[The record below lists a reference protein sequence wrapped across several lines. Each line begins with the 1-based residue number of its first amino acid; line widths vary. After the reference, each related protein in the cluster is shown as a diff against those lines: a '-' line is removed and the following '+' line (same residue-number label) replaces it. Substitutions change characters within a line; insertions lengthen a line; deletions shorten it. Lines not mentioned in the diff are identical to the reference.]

1 MSGLVEDKWTLMSAP
16 AFSLLQYVVFYF
28 PANHFTWNIFST
40 LYGVKCTK
48 TRTSQ
53 LGAAA
58 AWVPAKASAILTLI
72 VFVWLVH
79 MLTKW
84 NNQTVLLWKYLLC
97 RALRVSPGAA
107 LWEPQCRERLGWSY
121 SQPGV
126 RKAPQE
132 AEALTP
138 KEWARAGGFSEKEE
152 HRPQLTTNAA
162 STRNPENRILQ
173 QGRRERSPPQGQI
186 N

>member
-1 MSGLVEDKWTLMSAP
+1 MSAS

-28 PANHFTWNIFST
+28 PANHFTWNIFSMLFWSEMHEDT
-40 LYGVKCTK
+40 AA
-48 TRTSQ
+48 SQ

-58 AWVPAKASAILTLI
+58 ACVPAKASAILTLI
-72 VFVWLVH
+72 VFVRLVH
-79 MLTKW
+79 MLTEW

-97 RALRVSPGAA
+97 RALQASPGTT
-107 LWEPQCRERLGWSY
+107 LWEPQWQRKT
-121 SQPGV
+121 GV
-126 RKAPQE
+126 KLFSDRFEKASQE
-132 AEALTP
+132 AEALRP

-152 HRPQLTTNAA
+152 HRPQLTTTVA
-162 STRNPENRILQ
+162 STRIPENRILQ